1 MSSDNKSNMFSRT
14 WLWLTIWLSYFASF
28 FFNLDAYQK
37 ETATSQMKVK
47 LPSNFV
53 ISQLHETKPILSTE
67 VQIKPPEPRAKKQN
81 ERILKEKTSKE
92 IKEYIYTLEST
103 IFNNLIDYSLNLFN
117 EDILTDENLI
127 DVFARIE
134 NHKKNQK
141 NDKEC
146 IELKNKLLLLK
157 IYEVLNNIEVLSLDF
172 TMDDSSY
179 EAIELLEELD
189 KLENEF
195 KVLTNNNDMDSISIC
210 ESDLDD
216 ISILSSNSVELN
228 EDPSL
233 NINNM
238 DFISFEN
245 FNYAY
250 IFKHIG
256 LKINEIKR
264 SDEILVRKENNV
276 FIELDNLIEQLSNDS
291 KEMSHVITD
300 LQTLVNIYSQPSLQ
314 PK

>member
-157 IYEVLNNIEVLSLDF
+157 IYEVLNNIEVLSLNF

>member
-216 ISILSSNSVELN
+216 ISILSSNSLELN

-245 FNYAY
+245 FNYTY

>member
-216 ISILSSNSVELN
+216 ISILSSNSLELN

>member
-67 VQIKPPEPRAKKQN
+67 VQIKPPEPSAKKQN
-81 ERILKEKTSKE
+81 ERILKEQTSKE
-92 IKEYIYTLEST
+92 LKEYIYTLEST